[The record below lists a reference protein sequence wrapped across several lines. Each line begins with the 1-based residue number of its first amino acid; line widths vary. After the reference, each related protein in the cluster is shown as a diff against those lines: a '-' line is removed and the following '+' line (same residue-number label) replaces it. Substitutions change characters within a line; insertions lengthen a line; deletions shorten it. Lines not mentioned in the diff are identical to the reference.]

1 MVQLGQR
8 GGQGSLV
15 LALVVLGLLMM
26 RSAAD
31 SQIHQEG
38 YCVMYG
44 KCTNSYNCANNI
56 LAPPVSEGNHATLLA
71 QVCPHLAGSTEACC
85 DVEQLDALNV
95 YLAKSL
101 GVLNRCPSCEANL
114 RRYQCELACG
124 RDQSVFVEVVDT
136 VEVVPGGGQPNS
148 TAVEKV
154 RFYATQQWADDTL
167 RSCRYVFFP
176 SANRP
181 VIDINCNGFSA
192 EQCEPEV
199 WMDAMGNPAN
209 KIASFTTDVVLT
221 DKVDI
226 PGMKPLNPTA
236 LSCAEPASAD
246 GSACSC
252 QDCPDACPAGIKPT
266 IPPTPEPFTV
276 ANIDGIMFIVIVSFC
291 GFTVI
296 FLAGLLLYH
305 CRRSPSA
312 DPEGEGS
319 DKSERKTPQI
329 TNDDVSCFER
339 IGKIYDDA
347 LRQFFTKLGTFVAT
361 YPVSI
366 LVIAI
371 AIGVPLSIGFVF
383 SDITTD
389 PVELWSGPQS
399 RARTEKVYYEKTFVP
414 FQRTEQLIITA
425 NPAKYS
431 KTQYKP
437 YNSNETLTFGSVL
450 NIEVLEKILDVQK
463 HLQNMKVNRTLDNGG
478 VEEMSLADICWVPVT
493 IFPPPMTCAI
503 TSPLQWFQSNYDT
516 LQETAMSD
524 DGQPQDWRD
533 HFLYCVRNP
542 LALSDGTNL
551 NIPLG
556 CISEFLGPSYPF
568 VVLGGYETTE
578 EGEPLYH
585 TAEAVM
591 VTYAVNNY
599 RDDGEDL
606 QFKRSVKW
614 EEEAMKYIEE
624 YMAENDDLIIRYMME
639 RSIEDALIESSQA
652 DIVTI
657 IISYLV
663 IFAYI
668 AVALGEFST
677 FKRIFIDSKIT
688 LGLGGIFVILLSVV
702 MSLGI
707 YGYLGIATTLIII
720 EVVPFL
726 LLAVGADNI
735 FILVLEYQ
743 RDIRRPKE
751 TREQQIGR
759 VLGKVA
765 PGMLMCG
772 LSESISFFLGAL
784 TDVPAVQTFALYAG
798 LAVLIDFLLQITAF
812 VALLS
817 LDLRR
822 QESGRM
828 DILCC
833 FPPCSKSRIVRHPGF
848 IQVFFKKFYCHFL
861 LNKFVKPIVFLGFIA
876 AFLTCGLLTLKL
888 PVGLEQEIPVPDN
901 HYLLDYFDYVE
912 KYLSVG
918 PPMYFLSLLLSLL
931 QNHYL
936 LDYFDYVEKYL
947 SVGPPMYFVIKH
959 DKLDMTRAEDQ
970 NLICGSSGC
979 DPKSLAQQVFY
990 AAQIKEYTKIS
1001 TPPTSWIDDYF
1012 DWLNPSTV
1020 DTSCCKLYSKHPQD
1034 FCDFSFFEPCEMCL
1048 PLDQKGIRPT
1058 GKTFQTLLPFF
1069 IDHNPGVN
1077 CPKGGRSAYHDAL
1090 HFTDEAK
1097 TILDA
1102 SYFFAFHTVLTRS
1115 EQFTAAVKESRVV
1128 AEQIKM
1134 DLKMKRPDLS
1144 DNFDVF
1150 SYSFF
1155 YVYYEQYIDLVDKA
1169 IVNICIAMV
1178 PIFVV
1183 SFFALGFD
1191 VISAFFI
1198 LINIIMIIVD
1208 TLGVMYL
1215 WGVDF
1220 NAISLVNLT
1229 MAIGMS
1235 VEFVSHTTRTFR
1247 MSTKPTRNERAKYA
1261 LYHTGSAVLS
1271 GVAMTNL
1278 PGTIVLVF
1286 ATSQLFDIFYFR
1298 MFLTITLLGTAH
1310 GIIFLPVLLS
1320 YFGPPVNKAQLL
1332 YEQDEERKK
1341 LLVRPTKQEEA
1352 GETNMYDNTALSS
1365 DELNDQPPPYMYTVP
1380 HDEVGVQTSPG
1391 LKRKMTKEDKE
1402 GRVTDDGPVD
1412 QATDL

>member
-1 MVQLGQR
+1 MMGKPGVPGR
-8 GGQGSLV
+8 PSVV
-15 LALVVLGLLMM
+15 LALVVLGLLTVQFVG
-26 RSAAD
+26 
-31 SQIHQEG
+31 SQTVIHQEG

-44 KCTNSYNCANNI
+44 KCTAKFNCVNNTY
-56 LAPPVSEGNHATLLA
+56 APEVTGEEHATLLR
-71 QVCPHLAGSTEACC
+71 QVCPHLAGSPRACC
-85 DVEQLDALNV
+85 DMEQLDTLNG

-114 RRYQCELACG
+114 RRYQCDLACSS
-124 RDQSVFVEVVDT
+124 DQSVFVEVVPDPEKPKNYT
-136 VEVVPGGGQPNS
+136 N
-148 TAVEKV
+148 VEKV
-154 RFYATQQWADDTL
+154 RFYATQTWGNATL
-167 RSCRYVFFP
+167 QSCRYVFFP

-209 KIASFTTDVVLT
+209 QIADFETDVVLSN
-221 DKVDI
+221 DAVGI
-226 PGMKPLNPTA
+226 PGMRPLNPQA
-236 LSCAEPASAD
+236 IPCSEPARPD
-246 GSACSC
+246 GSPCSC
-252 QDCPDACPAGIKPT
+252 QDCPAACPAGIKPT
-266 IPPTPEPFTV
+266 IPPSPKPNII
-276 ANIDGIMFIVIVSFC
+276 ANIDGNMFIVIMVFC
-291 GFTVI
+291 VFTVI
-296 FLAGLLLYH
+296 FLIGLTVYH
-305 CRRSPSA
+305 ICRSPRSR
-312 DPEGEGS
+312 PESEDGE
-319 DKSERKTPQI
+319 KSEKKSPQI
-329 TNDDVSCFER
+329 TEDDVSCFER

-347 LRQFFTKLGTFVAT
+347 LRRFFTRLGTFVAT
-361 YPVSI
+361 YPLSV
-366 LVIAI
+366 LLLTIAL
-371 AIGVPLSIGFVF
+371 GVPLSIGFVF

-389 PVELWSGPQS
+389 PVELWSGPES
-399 RARTEKVYYEKTFVP
+399 RARTEKVYFENKFVP

-425 NPAKYS
+425 NPDKYS
-431 KTQYKP
+431 KTQYTP
-437 YNSNETLTFGSVL
+437 YNSDEALTFGSVL
-450 NIEVLEKILDVQK
+450 NLTVLEMILDVQK
-463 HLQNMKVNRTLDNGG
+463 GLQQMQVNRTADDGTI
-478 VEEMSLADICWVPVT
+478 EEISLADICWVPVT
-493 IFPPPMTCAI
+493 TLPPPTTCAI
-503 TSPLQWFQSNYDT
+503 TSPLQWFQSSYET
-516 LQETAMSD
+516 LRETAVSD
-524 DGQPQDWRD
+524 DGRPQDWHD
-533 HFLYCVRNP
+533 HFLYCTRNP

-551 NIPLG
+551 DISLG

-568 VVLGGYETTE
+568 VTLGGYETTE

-585 TAEAVM
+585 TAEAVL

-606 QFKRSVKW
+606 QFKRSIRW
-614 EEEAMKYIEE
+614 EEEAIKYIEK

-677 FKRIFIDSKIT
+677 LKRIFIDSKIL
-688 LGLGGIFVILLSVV
+688 LGLGGIFVILLSVM

-726 LLAVGADNI
+726 LLAVGADNV

-743 RDIRRPKE
+743 RDVRQDKE
-751 TREQQIGR
+751 TREEQIGR

-784 TDVPAVQTFALYAG
+784 TENPAVQTFALYAG

-833 FPPCSKSRIVRHPGF
+833 FPPCSKGKIVRHPGF

-861 LNKFVKPIVFLGFIA
+861 LNKFVKPVVFLGFIA
-876 AFLTCGLLTLKL
+876 AFLICTLLTLKL

-918 PPMYFLSLLLSLL
+918 PPMYF
-931 QNHYL
+931 
-936 LDYFDYVEKYL
+936 V
-947 SVGPPMYFVIKH
+947 VKH
-959 DKLDMTRAEDQ
+959 DNLDVTKKEDQ
-970 NLICGSSGC
+970 DLLCGSSGC

-990 AAQIKEYTKIS
+990 AAQIKEYTRVS
-1001 TPPTSWIDDYF
+1001 TAPTSWIDDYF

-1020 DTSCCKLYSKHPQD
+1020 DTSCCRVFTLHPQD
-1034 FCDFSFFEPCEMCL
+1034 FCDFTILDPCEVCL
-1048 PLDQKGIRPT
+1048 SLDQKGVRPV
-1058 GKTFQTLLPFF
+1058 GKTFETYLPYF
-1069 IDHNPGVN
+1069 IDHNPGFT

-1090 HFTDEAK
+1090 HFTDETK
-1097 TILDA
+1097 TKLDA
-1102 SYFFAFHTVLTRS
+1102 SYFFSFHTVLTRS
-1115 EQFTAAVKESRVV
+1115 EQFTAAVRESRAV

-1134 DLKMKRPDLS
+1134 DMKMKKPDLG
-1144 DNFDVF
+1144 DEFDVF

-1155 YVYYEQYIDLVDKA
+1155 YVYYEQYIDLVEIA
-1169 IVNICIAMV
+1169 VVNIAIAMV

-1247 MSTKPTRNERAKYA
+1247 MSTKANRNERAKYA

-1332 YEQDEERKK
+1332 HEQDEERKK
-1341 LLVRPTKQEEA
+1341 LLANSSKQQEA
-1352 GETNMYDNTALSS
+1352 HMYDNVALSA
-1365 DELNDQPPPYMYTVP
+1365 DELDDKPPAYMYTVSY
-1380 HDEVGVQTSPG
+1380 EEAGVQTSLG
-1391 LKRKMTKEDKE
+1391 RKSKKAKKAKEAQESDE
-1402 GRVTDDGPVD
+1402 EEDGPKVEI
-1412 QATDL
+1412 TDL